1 VLIQVLATQ
10 TLKNGGPTALTAAT
24 AAAATAAMG
33 RCKLRKASLAL
44 LLLLLLRSQ
53 LKLGVVSGEVA

>member
-44 LLLLLLRSQ
+44 LLLLLRSQ